1 MNLRNTFAFAI
12 LLCLAALTQPAKSTT
27 LPSFPF
33 VTVSGTST
41 EEVKPDIAEIIFQ
54 LTTFDKSSDKASE
67 VLSDATQS
75 VLTILSKNAIQ
86 SSDIEA
92 YEVNKSIRR
101 GKDKNYNQTGIIGYE
116 FTRSFSVKMS
126 GLDNYPNI
134 IRALYKIDN
143 LSNIRSKFDTS
154 ERDDIQLALIS
165 KATEKAKKK
174 ASLMAQGL
182 GVRLDGVFAFNDTG
196 SFTSFFATF
205 GLSDNARYS
214 VSEMVRS
221 DVNHLNKSDMPIFI
235 PAHIE
240 ISKTINVIYKIT
252 R

>member
-1 MNLRNTFAFAI
+1 MSIRNTFALTTSLCA
-12 LLCLAALTQPAKSTT
+12 LLFTQVVASTT
-27 LPSFPF
+27 LPTFPF
-33 VTVSGTST
+33 VTVSGTSS
-41 EEVKPDIAEIIFQ
+41 EEVKPDISEVTFQ
-54 LTTFDKSSDKASE
+54 LTTFDESSE
-67 VLSDATQS
+67 VASQQLSNSTKS
-75 VLTILSKNAIQ
+75 VLKVLGDNSIQ

-92 YEVNKSIRR
+92 FEINKFIRR

-116 FTRSFSVKMS
+116 FTRNFSVTIS
-126 GLDNYPNI
+126 NLENYPSI
-134 IRALYKIDN
+134 IRELHKMDN
-143 LSNIRSKFDTS
+143 ISNLRSQFDTS
-154 ERDDIQLALIS
+154 KRDDIQLALIS

-196 SFTSFFATF
+196 SFNSFFATF
-205 GLSDNARYS
+205 GLTDGAALMSR
-214 VSEMVRS
+214 EMTIS

-235 PAHIE
+235 PQYIE